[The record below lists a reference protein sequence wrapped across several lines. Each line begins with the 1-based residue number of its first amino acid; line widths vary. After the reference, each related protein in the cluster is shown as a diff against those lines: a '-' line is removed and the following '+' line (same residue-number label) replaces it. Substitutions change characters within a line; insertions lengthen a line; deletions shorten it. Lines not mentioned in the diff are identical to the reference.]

1 MKRLRLA
8 VYCAILT
15 YTSMA
20 QTFMRPNEWKK
31 YKREVFVTAGAS
43 NFLGDLGGGNQEGTR
58 FGPSDLDWDQTRV
71 ALGFGARYKLS
82 RFINVAGK
90 FSYLAV
96 RGNDAATE
104 DIYRKNRNLNF
115 RSSIFELSGRME
127 IGYQSTRRG
136 GNRYG
141 IRKNYGKGKN
151 FTHNIFA
158 FAGLGGFYFN
168 PKGVDASGKIHKLRP
183 LHTEGQGLPGGP
195 KQYSN
200 VNISIPMGFYY
211 KLTINKV
218 WSVGLEF
225 AHRKTFTDYIDDVST
240 VYYDPVALTQAYGP
254 LSAAMADPS
263 LGLIPGAS
271 SPAADGTPAQRGDS
285 DKDSFMSLEI
295 SVSYIFKK
303 QRKSARLRSKF

>member
-1 MKRLRLA
+1 MKRVRLSFF
-8 VYCAILT
+8 CIILT
-15 YTSMA
+15 YASVA

-31 YKREVFVTAGAS
+31 YKREVFMTIGTA
-43 NFLGDLGGGNQEGTR
+43 NFLGDLGGGDREGSN
-58 FGPSDLDWDQTRV
+58 FGPSDLNWNQSRT
-71 ALGFGARYKLS
+71 AFGFGARYKLS

-90 FSYLAV
+90 FSYLFV
-96 RGNDAATE
+96 SGNDAATE

-115 RSSIFELSGRME
+115 RSAILELSGRLE

-141 IRKNYGKGKN
+141 IRKNYGRGKN
-151 FTHNIFA
+151 YTHNVFA
-158 FAGLGGFYFN
+158 FVGFGGFYFN
-168 PKGVDASGKIHKLRP
+168 PKGVDATGKIHKLRP

-200 VNISIPMGFYY
+200 FSASIPLGFYY

-225 AHRKTFTDYIDDVST
+225 SHRLTFSDYIDDVST
-240 VYYDPVALTQAYGP
+240 VYYDPAALTQAYGS
-254 LSAAMADPS
+254 LSATMADPS
-263 LGLIPGAS
+263 LGLIPGAT
-271 SPAADGTPAQRGDS
+271 SPAADGTPAQRGDQQR
-285 DKDSFMSLEI
+285 DSYMSLEI
-295 SVSYIFKK
+295 SISYIFKK

>member
-1 MKRLRLA
+1 MKRLRLSLF
-8 VYCAILT
+8 CLFLT
-15 YTSMA
+15 YASVA

-43 NFLGDLGGGNQEGTR
+43 NFLGDLGGGNQEGR
-58 FGPSDLDWDQTRV
+58 NFGPSDLDWNQTRT

-90 FSYLAV
+90 FSYLSV

-115 RSSIFELSGRME
+115 RSNIFELTGRME

-151 FTHNIFA
+151 FTHNIFV

-168 PKGVDASGKIHKLRP
+168 PKGVDATGKIHKLRP
-183 LHTEGQGLPGGP
+183 LHTEGQGLSGGP

-200 VNISIPMGFYY
+200 FNVSIPIGMYY

-225 AHRKTFTDYIDDVST
+225 SHRKTFTDYLDDVST
-240 VYYDPVALTQAYGP
+240 VYYDPAALSQAYGP
-254 LSAAMADPS
+254 LSASMADPS

-271 SPAADGTPAQRGDS
+271 SPAADGTPAQRGDAA
-285 DKDSFMSLEI
+285 KDSFMSLEL

>member
-1 MKRLRLA
+1 MKRLRLSFFC
-8 VYCAILT
+8 VLIT
-15 YTSMA
+15 YASVA

-31 YKREVFVTAGAS
+31 YKREVFVTTGVS
-43 NFLGDLGGGNQEGTR
+43 NFLGDLGGGNQEGVH
-58 FGPSDLDWDQTRV
+58 FGPGDLDWNQTRV
-71 ALGFGARYKLS
+71 ALGFGGRYKLS

-90 FSYLAV
+90 FSYLAI
-96 RGNDAATE
+96 RGDDAATQ
-104 DIYRKNRNLNF
+104 DIYRQNRNLNF
-115 RSSIFELSGRME
+115 RSNVFELSGRFE

-141 IRKNYGKGKN
+141 IRKNYGRGKN
-151 FTHNIFA
+151 FTHNVFA
-158 FAGLGGFYFN
+158 FAGIGGFYFN

-183 LHTEGQGLPGGP
+183 LHTEGQGLPNGP

-200 VNISIPMGFYY
+200 FNVCVPLGFYY

-225 AHRKTFTDYIDDVST
+225 AHRITFTDYIDDVST
-240 VYYDPVALTQAYGP
+240 VYYDPAALTAAYGP
-254 LSAAMADPS
+254 LSATMADPS

-271 SPAADGTPAQRGDS
+271 SPAADGTPAQRGDLR
-285 DKDSFMSLEI
+285 KDSYMSLEI

>member
-1 MKRLRLA
+1 
-8 VYCAILT
+8 
-15 YTSMA
+15 
-20 QTFMRPNEWKK
+20 MRPNEWKK
-31 YKREVFVTAGAS
+31 YKREVFVTLGPS
-43 NFLGDLGGGNQEGTR
+43 NFLGDLGGGNKEGTN
-58 FGPSDLDWDQTRV
+58 FGPSDLDLNQTRI
-71 ALGFGARYKLS
+71 AMGFGARYKLT
-82 RFINVAGK
+82 RFVNVAGK

-96 RGNDAATE
+96 RGDDAATE

-115 RSSIFELSGRME
+115 RSNIYELSGRLE
-127 IGYQSTRRG
+127 IGYQSTKRG

-141 IRKNYGKGKN
+141 IRKNYGRGKN
-151 FTHNIFA
+151 YTHNIFA

-168 PKGVDASGKIHKLRP
+168 PKGVDESGKIHKLRP

-200 VNISIPMGFYY
+200 FNLSIPMGFYY
-211 KLTINKV
+211 KLTINKI

-225 AHRKTFTDYIDDVST
+225 CHRKTFTDYIDDVST
-240 VYYDPVALTQAYGP
+240 VYYDPVALTNAYGP
-254 LSAAMADPS
+254 LSAQMADPS

-271 SPAADGTPAQRGDS
+271 SPASDGTPAQRGDS
-285 DKDSFMSLEI
+285 RKDSFMSLEL

>member
-1 MKRLRLA
+1 
-8 VYCAILT
+8 
-15 YTSMA
+15 MA

-43 NFLGDLGGGNQEGTR
+43 NFLGDLGGGNKEGAN
-58 FGPSDLDWDQTRV
+58 FGPSDLDWNQTRI

-90 FSYLAV
+90 FSYLAI
-96 RGNDAATE
+96 RGDDAATE
-104 DIYRKNRNLNF
+104 DLYRQNRNLNF
-115 RSSIFELSGRME
+115 RSNVFELSGRLE

-141 IRKNYGKGKN
+141 IRKNYGRGKN
-151 FTHNIFA
+151 FTHNVFA
-158 FAGLGGFYFN
+158 FAGIGGFYFN

-183 LHTEGQGLPGGP
+183 LHTEGQGLPNGP

-200 VNISIPMGFYY
+200 INVCVPLGFYY

-225 AHRKTFTDYIDDVST
+225 SHRITFSDYIDDVST
-240 VYYDPVALTQAYGP
+240 VYYDPAALTAAYGP
-254 LSAAMADPS
+254 LSATMADPS

-271 SPAADGTPAQRGDS
+271 SPASDGTPAQRGDIR
-285 DKDSFMSLEI
+285 KDSYMSLEI

>member
-1 MKRLRLA
+1 MKRLRLLLI
-8 VYCAILT
+8 CMILT
-15 YTSMA
+15 YASVA

-31 YKREVFVTAGAS
+31 YKREVFVTTGMS
-43 NFLGDLGGGNQEGTR
+43 NFLGDLGGGNQEGSN
-58 FGPSDLDWDQTRV
+58 FGPSDLDWDQTRI
-71 ALGFGARYKLS
+71 AMGFGGRYKLS

-115 RSSIFELSGRME
+115 RSNVFELTGRME

-151 FTHNIFA
+151 YTHNLFA

-168 PKGVDASGKIHKLRP
+168 PKGVDATGKIHKLRP

-200 VNISIPMGFYY
+200 FNVSIPLGFYY
-211 KLTINKV
+211 KLTINKI

-225 AHRKTFTDYIDDVST
+225 SYRKTFTDYMDDVST
-240 VYYDPVALTQAYGP
+240 VYYDPAALTQAYGP
-254 LSAAMADPS
+254 LSATMADPS

-271 SPAADGTPAQRGDS
+271 SPAADGTPAQRGDTN
-285 DKDSFMSLEI
+285 KDSFMSLEI

>member
-1 MKRLRLA
+1 MKRLRLS

-15 YTSMA
+15 YASVA

-31 YKREVFVTAGAS
+31 YKREVFVTTGAS
-43 NFLGDLGGGNQEGTR
+43 NFLGDLGGGNQEGTN

-90 FSYLAV
+90 FSYLSV

-141 IRKNYGKGKN
+141 IRKNYGKSKN

-200 VNISIPMGFYY
+200 FNISIPMGFYY

-225 AHRKTFTDYIDDVST
+225 CHRKTFTDYIDDVST
-240 VYYDPVALTQAYGP
+240 VYYDPAALTQAYGP

-271 SPAADGTPAQRGDS
+271 SPAADGTPAQRGDA
-285 DKDSFMSLEI
+285 DKDSFMSLEL